1 MSGGEYVP
9 PGRSWRDTCFLR
21 GIGGRPSPSGAT
33 PTRGESGTN
42 MMYMNSATFRTP
54 KKASLSEE
62 RSTSLKMFIARF
74 PFFPSR
80 TEVID
85 AGTAF
90 LSRVSCRM
98 AAMEDPMC
106 FKRQARTLTLRR
118 FDSSCASP
126 SCDTVLHHGRD
137 EGRCDSLHQHDFRV
151 SLRAQQIDGDIVAV
165 PLEFNVDH

>member
-33 PTRGESGTN
+33 PTRSESGTN

-62 RSTSLKMFIARF
+62 RNTSLKMFIARF

-80 TEVID
+80 TEVIEP
-85 AGTAF
+85 ARHC
-90 LSRVSCRM
+90 LVVYPCRM

-126 SCDTVLHHGRD
+126 SCDGLA
-137 EGRCDSLHQHDFRV
+137 SW
-151 SLRAQQIDGDIVAV
+151 A
-165 PLEFNVDH
+165 

>member
-1 MSGGEYVP
+1 
-9 PGRSWRDTCFLR
+9 
-21 GIGGRPSPSGAT
+21 
-33 PTRGESGTN
+33 

-85 AGTAF
+85 AGTAL

-137 EGRCDSLHQHDFRV
+137 TGRCDSLHQHDFGV
-151 SLRAQQIDGDIVAV
+151 SLPANKLTVTSSPCRWSLTSIIEL
-165 PLEFNVDH
+165 PST